1 MKKNIFFSFILV
13 AIFSCTQSNDDKSLD
28 SKSIFGTWK
37 LVGVTTFFGT
47 NAITD
52 GYTYTFN
59 NDNTFTSNRF
69 LNECSE
75 GVFTMSDTT
84 LTLDFDCEDFTTGI
98 ESPPGTFIE
107 EYRFENNRLI
117 LNPTYLDCTEGCLY
131 KFKKI
136 AQP

>member
-1 MKKNIFFSFILV
+1 MKKNIIFSFILV
-13 AIFSCTQSNDDKSLD
+13 VIFSCTKSNDDKPLD

-37 LVGVTTFFGT
+37 LVEVATAFGT

-59 NDNTFTSNRF
+59 NDNTFISNKF
-69 LNECSE
+69 LTCSE
-75 GVFTMSDTT
+75 GVFTMSDTI
-84 LTLDFDCEDFTTGI
+84 LTFVYNCDFDSFGN
-98 ESPPGTFIE
+98 PPGTFIE

-117 LNPTYLDCTEGCLY
+117 LHPTYSNCTEGCLY